1 MSLPNHHIFIL
12 LGQPQYFRDGS
23 GVDLLVSEGVCV
35 LVLDPGLAGVG
46 VIDF

>member
-1 MSLPNHHIFIL
+1 MSLPDQHIFIL
-12 LGQPQYFRDGS
+12 FSQTQYFGDGS

-35 LVLDPGLAGVG
+35 LILDAGLAGVG